1 MKRKILL
8 MLAIILALPLVLAG
22 CGDSKV
28 LVSLARDYNERIV
41 SNENLQRVDN
51 HNTTGKTDFELEHF
65 VVRKSTALTSACTNI
80 VAYEFLPE
88 LYEPMLYNALVV
100 TYYYA
105 PDMVNGNYAKDVKK
119 DIYAKIDS
127 LFASVDECVTS
138 VKSLERSLTMDTNP
152 TSRINLTHLKN
163 VYVSYEK
170 ATERAFNLSECV
182 LSYNAQ
188 GLSSRFTTM
197 DYKNGNTQTQLF
209 TALIKENYVARL
221 YATQNFYYSNF
232 YDNTIPAKII
242 SGADGFNSLSVVN
255 SFYGKAVYDAIN
267 AGINGVSTPN
277 ASAMQSNNDIIKA
290 RISNYLTAKK
300 MYAIDRNS
308 YNQARQ
314 VISYSKAKNT
324 DSRQLTS
331 EQADALNAMQ
341 NFVNGSLLD
350 YFTLLN
356 NIISLCK

>member
-1 MKRKILL
+1 MKRKILVL
-8 MLAIILALPLVLAG
+8 FAIILALPLVLAG
-22 CGDSKV
+22 CGETKV
-28 LVSLARDYNERIV
+28 FVSLARDYNERIV
-41 SNENLQRVDN
+41 SNVNLQRVEN

-65 VVRKSTALTSACTNI
+65 VVRKSDTLTSACNSIT
-80 VAYEFLPE
+80 AYKFLPE
-88 LYEPMLYNALVV
+88 LYEPMLYNALAV

-105 PDMVNGNYAKDVKK
+105 PDMVNSNYDKDAKKDV
-119 DIYAKIDS
+119 YAKINS
-127 LFASVDECVTS
+127 LFAGVDECVVS
-138 VKSLERSLTMDTNP
+138 VKSLERSMTMDTNP
-152 TSRINLTHLKN
+152 NSRINLTHLKN
-163 VYVSYEK
+163 VYVAYEK
-170 ATERAFNLSECV
+170 TTERAFNLSESI
-182 LSYNAQ
+182 LSYNSQ

-209 TALIKENYVARL
+209 TALVKENYVARL

-232 YDNTIPAKII
+232 YDNTVPAKII
-242 SGADGFNSLSVVN
+242 AGSDGFNSLSVIDT
-255 SFYGKAVYDAIN
+255 FYGKTVYDTVN
-267 AGINGVSTPN
+267 SGINGANTPN
-277 ASAMQSNNDIIKA
+277 ASAMQSNNDTIKV

-331 EQADALNAMQ
+331 EQADALNVMQ